1 MTWSSK
7 TWTHANLFVQRS
19 EILHLCLFKT
29 WPAKFWNATFLQF
42 HAPKSWQFT
51 IQDLAFQVLK
61 LHGLFFCEHVLAWD
75 VLMIFDCLMCVACEF
90 SMSFHNCW
98 RSAPHATLAGRRLFH
113 FIVYV
118 FSLAFLMFK
127 LHDCG
132 PHSSDYKRHRECVV
146 MAFQHHEWLMS
157 CDCMVCLC
165 WVFWPR
171 SRLHWS
177 PSNPALIVCYFAM
190 TSEPDAEPSNP
201 SNPGQFIPNPEDWKM
216 QLHQPTQQRS
226 LHKCIVFRWF
236 HLGTARRSEWLILSQ
251 DGRVRFRRIT
261 KSGRW
266 LTWSLF
272 PFFWIFLYVSEHVF
286 AMSMQLPH
294 VVAPCVVAPLHAL
307 LFSGLHGAH
316 HMPDGWSDSTKT
328 ASTIQ

>member
-1 MTWSSK
+1 MNTCQPLCSAVW
-7 TWTHANLFVQRS
+7 NLTS
-19 EILHLCLFKT
+19 LLFKT
-29 WPAKFWNATFLQF
+29 WHAKFWNATCLQF

-146 MAFQHHEWLMS
+146 MAFQHHEWLLS

-171 SRLHWS
+171 NHLHWS
-177 PSNPALIVCYFAM
+177 PSNPALLLLRHDLWAFK
-190 TSEPDAEPSNP
+190 PL
-201 SNPGQFIPNPEDWKM
+201 NPGQFVLNPEDWKM
-216 QLHQPTQQRS
+216 QLHQPTQQCS

-236 HLGTARRSEWLILSQ
+236 HIGTTRRSEWLILSK
-251 DGRVRFRRIT
+251 DGRVRFRPIT
-261 KSGRW
+261 KSGKW

-272 PFFWIFLYVSEHVF
+272 PFFWIFCMFLN
-286 AMSMQLPH
+286 MSMQLPH

-307 LFSGLHGAH
+307 LFSGLHGVH
-316 HMPDGWSDSTKT
+316 HMPDGWSDSTKKA